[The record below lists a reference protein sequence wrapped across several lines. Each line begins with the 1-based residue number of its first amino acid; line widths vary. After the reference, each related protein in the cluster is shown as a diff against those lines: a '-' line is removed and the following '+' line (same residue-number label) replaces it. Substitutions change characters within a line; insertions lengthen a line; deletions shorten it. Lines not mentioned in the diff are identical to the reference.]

1 MTKLL
6 EEAIEAMKK
15 MPDAAQDRAAEFL
28 LTFAAANGEAEKI
41 DDETWAAIQE
51 GLAQAERG
59 EFVSDEEMAEFFRRH
74 GA

>member
-6 EEAIEAMKK
+6 EEAVETVKK
-15 MPDAAQDRAAEFL
+15 LPDAAQDRAAEL
-28 LTFAAANGEAEKI
+28 LLAFAAASGEPEQI
-41 DDETWAAIQE
+41 DEETWAAIQE

-59 EFVSDEEMAEFFRRH
+59 EFVSDEDMAEFFRRH

>member
-6 EEAIEAMKK
+6 EEAIATVKK
-15 MPDAAQDRAAEFL
+15 LPDAAQDRAAELL
-28 LTFAAANGEAEKI
+28 LTFAAARGELERI

-59 EFVSDEEMAEFFRRH
+59 EFVSDEAMAEFFRRH

>member
-6 EEAIEAMKK
+6 EEAIETVKK
-15 MPDAAQDRAAEFL
+15 LPDAAQDRAAELL
-28 LTFAAANGEAEKI
+28 LTFVASNGEPEEI

-59 EFVSDEEMAEFFRRH
+59 EFVSDEKMAEFFRRH